1 MRRPEDFWPIEDE
14 CLEQYLRFVGY
25 GHEEAARSSVA
36 IVAIARNIMPAG
48 ENTLLLLDELA
59 ARFRSAKFYCFEND
73 SADQTIAV
81 LDEFAT
87 TRPWVTVEHATLDRP
102 DYRGFE
108 EPRTYA
114 LAEYRNRCR
123 QWVERNAA
131 DAQYVVVLDM
141 DPHGGFSVD
150 GVINSVGWLR
160 DFSGRVQR
168 PLEPG
173 CMASYSLFVSKTEEG
188 GISVAH
194 YDSYAA
200 RLSWWAD
207 RRERVGNIW
216 FHALLPPAGGD
227 PIPMYSAFGG
237 LAVYRAEA
245 FRRCVYGGG
254 DCEHVIAHKAMRRA
268 GYGLWLN
275 PGCRYAAVLPE
286 GS

>member
-141 DPHGGFSVD
+141 DPHGGFLPD
-150 GVINSVGWLR
+150 GVFNSIYWLMAAGRRGSPTGQAYGVPGALGDPVLRLFQAGDPTTPFATNAAWSAGDAATAER
-160 DFSGRVQR
+160 DQR
-168 PLEPG
+168 GYRKAATAGTFCPG
-173 CMASYSLFVSKTEEG
+173 CACTAGARASESR
-188 GISVAH
+188 
-194 YDSYAA
+194 AA
-200 RLSWWAD
+200 ACTARTCCAAAELSGFD
-207 RRERVGNIW
+207 
-216 FHALLPPAGGD
+216 
-227 PIPMYSAFGG
+227 
-237 LAVYRAEA
+237 
-245 FRRCVYGGG
+245 
-254 DCEHVIAHKAMRRA
+254 
-268 GYGLWLN
+268 
-275 PGCRYAAVLPE
+275 
-286 GS
+286 